1 MRRFDSGCS
10 KETLR
15 KREEGGRGGS
25 CAAFAHIFFSVILD
39 DDLLARIMGSRDAT
53 LAIKGMDQPVGISDT
68 GEMRTV
74 MGHTDHS
81 GVMAAG

>member
-1 MRRFDSGCS
+1 MQPLLTF
-10 KETLR
+10 
-15 KREEGGRGGS
+15 
-25 CAAFAHIFFSVILD
+25 FFSVILD

-68 GEMRTV
+68 GKMRTV
-74 MGHTDHS
+74 TEHTDHP

>member
-1 MRRFDSGCS
+1 MQPLLTF
-10 KETLR
+10 
-15 KREEGGRGGS
+15 
-25 CAAFAHIFFSVILD
+25 FFSVILD

-74 MGHTDHS
+74 TGHTDHS